1 MITEKA
7 TYYLIYAVLVAVTF
21 LADQLLKKPEKKNR
35 VLGYVISLV
44 ADFAILGYGMYLYFV
59 KGEDQTGFI
68 LGSIIFV
75 VCVLCLLGRYW
86 QNKELDKRRRH
97 DETNLKE

>member
-7 TYYLIYAVLVAVTF
+7 TYYLIYAVLVAITF

-44 ADFAILGYGMYLYFV
+44 TDFAILGYGMYLYFV

-68 LGSIIFV
+68 LGSIIFA
-75 VCVLCLLGRYW
+75 VCILCLFGRYW
-86 QNKELDKRRRH
+86 QNKEQDKRRRH
-97 DETNLKE
+97 DETTLKD